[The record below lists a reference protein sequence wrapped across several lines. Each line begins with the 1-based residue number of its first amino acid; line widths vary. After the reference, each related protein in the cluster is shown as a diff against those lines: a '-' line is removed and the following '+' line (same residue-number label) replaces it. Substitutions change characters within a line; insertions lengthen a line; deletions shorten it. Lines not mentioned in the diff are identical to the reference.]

1 MIFSYNWL
9 QDYLKE
15 KLLKPKKLAK
25 YFMMY
30 SFEVEGIKKIGKDW
44 ALDIDIMPNRA
55 PDCLS
60 HIGLARELSAVFGLR
75 FKKPNFKPKESKKLK
90 TKDLIN
96 VEVKSKKDCSR
107 YTARV
112 ITDIKVGESSKL
124 IKERLKTC
132 GLKPINNIV
141 DTVNYVMLETGQPLH
156 VFDLDKI
163 SNQKI
168 VVRKAKKGE
177 KITTLDNV
185 DYKLNEKTLIIAD
198 SEKPLAIAGI
208 KGGKKAE
215 IVKSTKRIVLEAA
228 NFNPKAIR
236 QGSRDF
242 CLKTDASW
250 RFENSID
257 PNLTEVAI
265 NRAAEMIQSLTSG
278 KVAKGLIDFYPKK
291 PVIKKIWLELSQV
304 ESLLGIEIPKKDILK
319 ILKKLEFKI
328 LKDNGK
334 KIQVQVPTFRLDV
347 SIPENLIEEIGR
359 IYGYEKI
366 PAVTPNVCLI
376 PAERNWSIFW
386 ENFSKDIL
394 KENGFSEFY
403 SYSFINEEKR
413 EVFGYKSSEVL
424 EIENPLSENQKY
436 LAPSLIPNL
445 IEGVIENFKY
455 FDRIKIFELGKIF
468 YKAKKTKN
476 KTSSIVEKNVLTALI
491 AQKTGKSTFY
501 ELKGMVDVLLE
512 KMGISDYWYDD
523 YMATP
528 EESRSLIWQQ
538 KRCAEIKIG
547 NEEIGFLG
555 EVSKEI
561 LKTLK
566 IKGEVGLIDIDFE
579 KLKKLATEEQEY
591 SLISSFPSAIR
602 DIAVLVPLEVKVI
615 EVLNIIN
622 RVGGKLI
629 KDIDLFD
636 IYEGEEITKGRKN
649 LAFHI
654 IYQAEDR
661 TLSSEEIDNVQNKI
675 IKTLEEETSWEA
687 RR

>member
-15 KLLKPKKLAK
+15 KLLKPKKLAE

-30 SFEVEGIKKIGKDW
+30 SFEVEDIKKQGEDW
-44 ALDIDIMPNRA
+44 ALDVDIMPNRA

-60 HIGLARELSAVFGLR
+60 HLGLARELSAVFGLK
-75 FKKPNFKPKESKKLK
+75 FKKPNFRPKESKKLK
-90 TKDLIN
+90 TEDLIK

-124 IKERLKTC
+124 IKERLKIC

-141 DTVNYVMLETGQPLH
+141 DAANYVMLETGQPLH

-168 VVRKAKKGE
+168 IIRKSKKGE
-177 KITTLDNV
+177 KITTLDDVN
-185 DYKLNEKTLIIAD
+185 YKLNEKTLVIAD

-208 KGGKKAE
+208 KGGKRAE
-215 IVKSTKRIVLEAA
+215 IVKSTQRIVLEAA
-228 NFNPKAIR
+228 NFNLKTIR
-236 QGSRDF
+236 QGSKSL

-291 PVIKKIWLELSQV
+291 PVVKKIWLELSQV
-304 ESLLGIEIPKKDILK
+304 KSLLGIEIPKKDILK
-319 ILKKLEFKI
+319 ILEKLEFKI

-359 IYGYEKI
+359 IHGYEKI
-366 PAVTPNVCLI
+366 PAVAPNVCLI

-403 SYSFINEEKR
+403 SYSFINEEKKKM
-413 EVFGYKSSEVL
+413 FGYKASEIL

-445 IEGVIENFKY
+445 VESVIENFKY
-455 FDRIKIFELGKIF
+455 FDKIKIFELGKIF
-468 YKAKKTKN
+468 YKKKKTKN
-476 KTSSIVEKNVLTALI
+476 KFSIVEKSALTALI
-491 AQKTGKSTFY
+491 AQKTGQKTFY
-501 ELKGMVDVLLE
+501 ELKGVVDVLLE
-512 KMGISDYWYDD
+512 KMGISNYWYDD
-523 YMATP
+523 YLAMP
-528 EESRSLIWQQ
+528 EESRSLVWQQ
-538 KRCAEIKIG
+538 ERCAEIKIG

-555 EVSKEI
+555 EISKEI
-561 LKTLK
+561 LKALK

-602 DIAVLVPLEVKVI
+602 DIAVLVPLEVKVVD
-615 EVLNIIN
+615 VLNIIN

-636 IYEGEEITKGRKN
+636 IYEGEEIIKGKKN

-661 TLSSEEIDNVQNKI
+661 TLSSEEIDKVQNKI

>member
-1 MIFSYNWL
+1 M
-9 QDYLKE
+9 
-15 KLLKPKKLAK
+15 
-25 YFMMY
+25 
-30 SFEVEGIKKIGKDW
+30 GI
-44 ALDIDIMPNRA
+44 
-55 PDCLS
+55 
-60 HIGLARELSAVFGLR
+60 
-75 FKKPNFKPKESKKLK
+75 
-90 TKDLIN
+90 
-96 VEVKSKKDCSR
+96 
-107 YTARV
+107 
-112 ITDIKVGESSKL
+112 
-124 IKERLKTC
+124 KTC

-141 DTVNYVMLETGQPLH
+141 DAANYVMLETGQPLH

-163 SNQKI
+163 SDQKI
-168 VVRKAKKGE
+168 IIRKAKKGE

-185 DYKLNEKTLIIAD
+185 NYKLNEKILVIAD
-198 SEKPLAIAGI
+198 SKKPLAIAGI
-208 KGGKKAE
+208 KGGKRAE

-228 NFNPKAIR
+228 NFNLKTIR
-236 QGSRDF
+236 QGSKDL

-257 PNLTEVAI
+257 SNLTEVAI

-291 PVIKKIWLELSQV
+291 PVVKKIWLELSRM
-304 ESLLGIEIPKKDILK
+304 ESLLGIEIPKKDIFK
-319 ILKKLEFKI
+319 ILERLEFKI

-366 PAVTPNVCLI
+366 PAVAPKVCLI

-386 ENFSKDIL
+386 ENFSKDVL
-394 KENGFSEFY
+394 KENGFSELY

-413 EVFGYKSSEVL
+413 EIFGYKSSEVL
-424 EIENPLSENQKY
+424 EVENPLSENQKY
-436 LAPSLIPNL
+436 LSPSLIPNL
-445 IEGVIENFKY
+445 MESVTENFKY
-455 FDRIKIFELGKIF
+455 FDKIKIFELGKIF
-468 YKAKKTKN
+468 YKKN
-476 KTSSIVEKNVLTALI
+476 KKSSIIEKSALTALI
-491 AQKTGKSTFY
+491 AQKTGKNTFY
-501 ELKGMVDVLLE
+501 ELKGVVDVLLE
-512 KMGISDYWYDD
+512 KMGISNYWYDD
-523 YMATP
+523 YMSTP
-528 EESRSLIWQQ
+528 EESRSSVWRQE
-538 KRCAEIKIG
+538 RCAEIKIG
-547 NEEIGFLG
+547 NKEIGFLG

-566 IKGEVGLIDIDFE
+566 IKGKVGLIDIDFE
-579 KLKKLATEEQEY
+579 ELKNLATEEQEY

-602 DIAVLVPLEVKVI
+602 DIAVLVPLEVRVI

-636 IYEGEEITKGRKN
+636 IYEGKEIASGKKN

-661 TLSSEEIDNVQNKI
+661 TLSSEEIDKVQNKI
-675 IKTLEEETSWEA
+675 IKTLEEETSWET

>member
-9 QDYLKE
+9 QGYLKE
-15 KLLKPKKLAK
+15 KLLKPKKLAE

-30 SFEVEGIKKIGKDW
+30 SFEVEDIKKQGGDW
-44 ALDIDIMPNRA
+44 ALDVDIMPNRA

-60 HIGLARELSAVFGLR
+60 HIGLARELSAVFGLK
-75 FKKPNFKPKESKKLK
+75 FKKPNFRPKESKKLK
-90 TKDLIN
+90 TEDLIE
-96 VEVKSKKDCSR
+96 VKVKSKKDCSR

-141 DTVNYVMLETGQPLH
+141 DAANYVMLETGQPLH

-163 SNQKI
+163 SDQKI
-168 VVRKAKKGE
+168 IIRKAKKGE

-185 DYKLNEKTLIIAD
+185 NYKLNEKILVIAD
-198 SEKPLAIAGI
+198 SKKPLAIAGI
-208 KGGKKAE
+208 KGGKRAE

-228 NFNPKAIR
+228 NFNLKTIR
-236 QGSRDF
+236 QGSKDL

-257 PNLTEVAI
+257 SNLTEVAI

-291 PVIKKIWLELSQV
+291 PVVKKIWLELSRM
-304 ESLLGIEIPKKDILK
+304 ESLLGIEIPKKDIFK
-319 ILKKLEFKI
+319 ILERLEFKI

-366 PAVTPNVCLI
+366 PAVAPKVCLI

-386 ENFSKDIL
+386 ENFSKDVL
-394 KENGFSEFY
+394 KENGFSELY

-413 EVFGYKSSEVL
+413 EIFGYKSSEVL
-424 EIENPLSENQKY
+424 EVENPLSENQKY
-436 LAPSLIPNL
+436 LSPSLIPNL
-445 IEGVIENFKY
+445 MESVTENFKY
-455 FDRIKIFELGKIF
+455 FDKIKIFELGKIF
-468 YKAKKTKN
+468 YKKN
-476 KTSSIVEKNVLTALI
+476 KKSSIIEKSALTALI
-491 AQKTGKSTFY
+491 AQKTGKNTFY
-501 ELKGMVDVLLE
+501 ELKGVVDVLLE
-512 KMGISDYWYDD
+512 KMGISNYWYDD
-523 YMATP
+523 YMSTP
-528 EESRSLIWQQ
+528 EESRSSVWRQE
-538 KRCAEIKIG
+538 RCAEIKIG
-547 NEEIGFLG
+547 NKGIGFLG

-566 IKGEVGLIDIDFE
+566 IKGKVGLIDIDFE
-579 KLKKLATEEQEY
+579 ELKNLATEEQEY

-602 DIAVLVPLEVKVI
+602 DIAVLVPLEVRVI

-636 IYEGEEITKGRKN
+636 IYEGKEIASGKKN

-661 TLSSEEIDNVQNKI
+661 TLSSEEIDKVQNKI
-675 IKTLEEETSWEA
+675 IKTLEEETSWET

>member
-9 QDYLKE
+9 QGYLKE
-15 KLLKPKKLAK
+15 KLLKPKKLAE

-30 SFEVEGIKKIGKDW
+30 SFEVEDIKKQGGDW
-44 ALDIDIMPNRA
+44 ALDVDIMPNRA

-60 HIGLARELSAVFGLR
+60 HIGLARELSAVFGLK
-75 FKKPNFKPKESKKLK
+75 FKKPNFRPKESKKLK
-90 TKDLIN
+90 TEDLIE
-96 VEVKSKKDCSR
+96 VKVKSKKDCSR

-141 DTVNYVMLETGQPLH
+141 DAANYVMLETGQPLH

-163 SNQKI
+163 SDQKI
-168 VVRKAKKGE
+168 IIRKAKKGE

-185 DYKLNEKTLIIAD
+185 NYKLNEKILVIAD
-198 SEKPLAIAGI
+198 SKKPLAIAGI
-208 KGGKKAE
+208 KGGKRAE

-228 NFNPKAIR
+228 NFNLKTIR
-236 QGSRDF
+236 QGSKDL

-257 PNLTEVAI
+257 SNLTEVAI

-291 PVIKKIWLELSQV
+291 PVVKKIWLELSRI
-304 ESLLGIEIPKKDILK
+304 ESLLGIEIPKKDIFK
-319 ILKKLEFKI
+319 ILERLEFKI

-366 PAVTPNVCLI
+366 PAVAPKVCLI

-386 ENFSKDIL
+386 ENFSKDVL
-394 KENGFSEFY
+394 KENGFSELY

-413 EVFGYKSSEVL
+413 EIFGYKSSEVL
-424 EIENPLSENQKY
+424 EVENPLSENQKY
-436 LAPSLIPNL
+436 LSPSLIPNL
-445 IEGVIENFKY
+445 MESVTENFKY
-455 FDRIKIFELGKIF
+455 FDKIKIFELGKIF
-468 YKAKKTKN
+468 YKKN
-476 KTSSIVEKNVLTALI
+476 KKSSIIEKSALTALI
-491 AQKTGKSTFY
+491 AQKTGKNTFY
-501 ELKGMVDVLLE
+501 ELKGVVDVLLE
-512 KMGISDYWYDD
+512 KMGISNYWYDD
-523 YMATP
+523 YMSTP
-528 EESRSLIWQQ
+528 EESRSSVWRQE
-538 KRCAEIKIG
+538 RCAEIKIG
-547 NEEIGFLG
+547 NKEIGFLG

-566 IKGEVGLIDIDFE
+566 IKGKVGLIDIDFE
-579 KLKKLATEEQEY
+579 ELKNLATEEQEY

-602 DIAVLVPLEVKVI
+602 DIAVLVPLEVRVI

-636 IYEGEEITKGRKN
+636 IYEGKEIASGKKN

-661 TLSSEEIDNVQNKI
+661 TLSSEEIDKVQNKI
-675 IKTLEEETSWEA
+675 IKTLEEETSWET

>member
-9 QDYLKE
+9 QGYLKE
-15 KLLKPKKLAK
+15 KLLKPKKLAE

-30 SFEVEGIKKIGKDW
+30 SFEVEDIKKQGGDW
-44 ALDIDIMPNRA
+44 ALDVDIMPNRA

-60 HIGLARELSAVFGLR
+60 HIGLARELSAVFGLK
-75 FKKPNFKPKESKKLK
+75 FKKPNFKPKESKKIK
-90 TKDLIN
+90 TEDLI
-96 VEVKSKKDCSR
+96 EVKFKSKKDCSR

-141 DTVNYVMLETGQPLH
+141 DAANYVMLETGQPLH

-163 SNQKI
+163 SDQKI
-168 VVRKAKKGE
+168 IVRKAKKGE

-185 DYKLNEKTLIIAD
+185 KYKLNEKILVIAD
-198 SEKPLAIAGI
+198 SKKPLAIAGI
-208 KGGKKAE
+208 KGGKRAE
-215 IVKSTKRIVLEAA
+215 IVKATKRIVLEAA
-228 NFNPKAIR
+228 NFNLKTIR
-236 QGSRDF
+236 QGSKDL

-257 PNLTEVAI
+257 SNLTEVAI

-291 PVIKKIWLELSQV
+291 PAVKKIWLELSRV
-304 ESLLGIEIPKKDILK
+304 ESLLGIEIPKKDIFK
-319 ILKKLEFKI
+319 ILERLEFKI

-366 PAVTPNVCLI
+366 PAVAPKVCLI

-394 KENGFSEFY
+394 KENGFSELY

-436 LAPSLIPNL
+436 LTPSLIPNL
-445 IEGVIENFKY
+445 IESVIENFKY
-455 FDRIKIFELGKIF
+455 FDKIKIFELGKIF
-468 YKAKKTKN
+468 YKKN
-476 KTSSIVEKNVLTALI
+476 KNSSIIEKRALTALI
-491 AQKTGKSTFY
+491 AQKTGKNTFY
-501 ELKGMVDVLLE
+501 ELKGVVDVLLE
-512 KMGISDYWYDD
+512 KMGISNYWYDD
-523 YMATP
+523 YMSTP
-528 EESRSLIWQQ
+528 EESRSSVWRQE
-538 KRCAEIKIG
+538 RCAEIKIG
-547 NEEIGFLG
+547 NKEIGFLG

-579 KLKKLATEEQEY
+579 KLKNLATEEQEY
-591 SLISSFPSAIR
+591 SLISSFPSAVR

-622 RVGGKLI
+622 RAGGKLI

-636 IYEGEEITKGRKN
+636 IYEGKEITAEKKN

-661 TLSSEEIDNVQNKI
+661 TLSSEEIDKVQNKI
-675 IKTLEEETSWEA
+675 IKTLEEETSWET